1 MNNNGDNRN
10 RKITDDKDSE
20 DYIGFSTSYML
31 KDINPISDFYT
42 YANGKWAAEHK
53 IPDDKSEWGAFSELY
68 ELNMKRLRKLIEERE
83 SAHSDQ
89 LADFYRSA
97 MDNETIERLK
107 FQPIKEDVNEISPQD
122 LKKKLPS
129 LMARIHS
136 RGIFPFFYVYSQ
148 ADEKNSS
155 TYALYIYQ
163 GGLSLPD
170 REYYLSDTFSSL
182 KQEFH
187 EYIKKVFALYGE
199 NAENSGRY
207 ADIIV
212 NMETRMARISR
223 SRVDLRD
230 PEKNY
235 NRMSVGELSEK
246 YPHMGFETYLGAIG
260 AGNAKYVI
268 VGQPEFLHEIDS
280 IISGSENHDL
290 ALYMKWNV
298 VNSSLPYLFKEAE
311 EIHFNMYGRKIRG
324 QPSIEPRWKRAIGII
339 DACLGESLG
348 KLYVERY
355 FTEESRHK
363 MADLISD
370 IMSVFSDRLK
380 NLTWMGDTTRVLA
393 LKKFGKIKVKIG
405 NPKKFRDYSTI
416 LIKPDDY
423 LGNVRRSAS
432 FEVKRQMARV
442 GTSVDPDEWMMTPPT
457 VNAYY
462 SPPDNEIVFPAGIL
476 QPPYF
481 DPEMDDAVN
490 YGAVGAV
497 ISHEITHGFDDQGRK
512 YDDAGNIRD
521 WWTPEDSRRFE
532 ELAEKVVK
540 TYGALEA
547 LPGMKVN
554 GRLTLGEN
562 IADLG
567 GVSIAFEALQRHL
580 KRHPHRRVNVDGFT
594 PEQRFF
600 LSWAQVWREN
610 IRDDELRMR
619 LTMDPH
625 SPNRFRATIP
635 AVNHWA
641 FSVAFGGKA
650 DATGSSSLQVW

>member
-1 MNNNGDNRN
+1 
-10 RKITDDKDSE
+10 
-20 DYIGFSTSYML
+20 
-31 KDINPISDFYT
+31 
-42 YANGKWAAEHK
+42 
-53 IPDDKSEWGAFSELY
+53 
-68 ELNMKRLRKLIEERE
+68 
-83 SAHSDQ
+83 
-89 LADFYRSA
+89 
-97 MDNETIERLK
+97 
-107 FQPIKEDVNEISPQD
+107 FQPIREDINEISPQD

-129 LMARIHS
+129 LMAKIHS
-136 RGIFPFFYVYSQ
+136 SGIFPFFYVYSQ
-148 ADEKNSS
+148 ADEKHSS

-170 REYYLSDTFSSL
+170 REYYLSETFSSL
-182 KQEFH
+182 KQEFR
-187 EYIKKVFALYGE
+187 EYVRKVFTLYGE
-199 NAENSGRY
+199 DEENSGRY

-212 NMETRMARISR
+212 NMETRMARVSR

-235 NRMSVGELSEK
+235 NRISVQELSEK
-246 YPHMGFETYLGAIG
+246 YPHMGFETYMMSMG
-260 AGNAKYVI
+260 AGNTEYVV
-268 VGQPEFLHEIDS
+268 VGQPEFLQEIDS
-280 IISGSENHDL
+280 IISGSEDTDL

-298 VNSSLPYLFKEAE
+298 INSSLPYLFREAE

-324 QPSIEPRWKRAIGII
+324 QPSIEPRWKRAVNII

-348 KLYVERY
+348 QLYVERY
-355 FTEESRHK
+355 FTEESRQK
-363 MADLISD
+363 MAELIAD
-370 IMSVFSDRLK
+370 IISVFSDRLK
-380 NLTWMGDTTRVLA
+380 NLTWMGDTTRELA
-393 LKKFGKIKVKIG
+393 LKKFGKLRVKIG
-405 NPKKFRDYSTI
+405 NPRKFRDYSAI
-416 LIKPDDY
+416 SIKPDDY

-432 FEVKRQMARV
+432 FEMKRQMTRV
-442 GTSVDPDEWMMTPPT
+442 GTGVDPDEWMMTPPT

-512 YDDAGNIRD
+512 YDDVGNIRD
-521 WWTPEDSRRFE
+521 WWTAEDSNRFE
-532 ELAEKVVK
+532 ELAQKVVE

-580 KRHPHRRVNVDGFT
+580 KRHPDRSVTVDGFT

-625 SPNRFRATIP
+625 SPNRFRATVP

-641 FSVAFGGKA
+641 FPAAFGGKI
-650 DATGSSSLQVW
+650 DAAGSGGLQVW